1 MKCSN
6 CGREIKKEERFCP
19 YCGSENKKTKKKNK
33 WLTGVMGLIVV
44 CIIFGIAAG
53 AMNSNKKEDAKKD
66 TASNTEKATE
76 KQTTAASTKTAV
88 STETAST
95 KQTKNNTQAADDQQD
110 ETENSE
116 YILPESDTRYVDQDE
131 IDQLTKNEVRLAINE
146 IYARHGRKFDS
157 KELQNYFGSKS
168 WYNGTV
174 NAADFKETVFNE
186 YEKKNAEFLKQK
198 EFAMHDGG
206 YQLDQ

>member
-44 CIIFGIAAG
+44 CIILGIVAG

-76 KQTTAASTKTAV
+76 KQTTAASTKTAA

-95 KQTKNNTQAADDQQD
+95 KQTKNNTQDVDDQQD

-116 YILPESDTRYVDQDE
+116 YILPESDTRYVEQDE

-146 IYARHGRKFDS
+146 IYARHGRIFENSELREYFESKDWYDGTIEPEDFD
-157 KELQNYFGSKS
+157 EDVLNQ
-168 WYNGTV
+168 
-174 NAADFKETVFNE
+174 
-186 YEKKNAEFLKQK
+186 YEKANVKLLADNK
-198 EFAMHDGG
+198 
-206 YQLDQ
+206 

>member
-19 YCGSENKKTKKKNK
+19 YCGSQNKKTKKKNK

-44 CIIFGIAAG
+44 CIILGIAAG

-76 KQTTAASTKTAV
+76 KQTTAASTKTAA

-95 KQTKNNTQAADDQQD
+95 KQTKNNTQDADDQQD

-146 IYARHGRKFDS
+146 IYARHGRIFENSELREYFESKDWYDGTIEPEDFD
-157 KELQNYFGSKS
+157 EDVLNQ
-168 WYNGTV
+168 
-174 NAADFKETVFNE
+174 
-186 YEKKNAEFLKQK
+186 YEKANVKLLADNK
-198 EFAMHDGG
+198 
-206 YQLDQ
+206 

>member
-44 CIIFGIAAG
+44 CIILGIVAG

-76 KQTTAASTKTAV
+76 KQTTAASTKTAA

-95 KQTKNNTQAADDQQD
+95 KQTKNNTQDADDQQD

-116 YILPESDTRYVDQDE
+116 YILPESDTRYVEQDE

-146 IYARHGRKFDS
+146 IYARHGRIFENSELREYFESIDWYDGTIEPEDFD
-157 KELQNYFGSKS
+157 EDVLNQ
-168 WYNGTV
+168 
-174 NAADFKETVFNE
+174 
-186 YEKKNAEFLKQK
+186 YEKANVKLLADNK
-198 EFAMHDGG
+198 
-206 YQLDQ
+206 